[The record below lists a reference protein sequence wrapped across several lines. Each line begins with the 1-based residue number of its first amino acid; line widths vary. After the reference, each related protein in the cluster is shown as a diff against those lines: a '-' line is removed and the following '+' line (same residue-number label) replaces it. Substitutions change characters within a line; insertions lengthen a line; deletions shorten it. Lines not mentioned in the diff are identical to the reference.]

1 MPVLY
6 HHSFCPQSRF
16 IRLVTAEL
24 DMDVDMVEERSFERR
39 PEFLALNPAGTTPV
53 IVEGG
58 SFIVPE
64 ANVIAEYLDETRG
77 LVMGDKRLLPDSPA
91 ARVEVRRLMHWFN
104 AKFFDEVSHYL
115 VQEKI
120 YKRFMTNDQAR
131 QFGGLSPDTNLVR
144 AARSNIKYHLSY
156 IGYLTRQRNWLA
168 GDQLSYA
175 DLAAAAHLSVCDYL
189 SDVPWGEDSHA
200 KDWYARIK
208 SRPSFRGILADRMAG
223 TPPSEHYADLDF

>member
-6 HHSFCPQSRF
+6 HNSFCPHSRF
-16 IRLVTAEL
+16 IRIVTSEL
-24 DMDVDMVEERSFERR
+24 DMDVEMVEERSFDRR
-39 PEFLALNPAGTTPV
+39 PEFLSLNPAGTTPV

-58 SFIVPE
+58 SFVVPE

-120 YKRFMTNDQAR
+120 YKRYMTNDQAR

-144 AARSNIKYHLSY
+144 AARANIKYHLSY
-156 IGYLTRQRNWLA
+156 ISYLTRQRNWLA

-175 DLAAAAHLSVCDYL
+175 DLAAAAHISVCDYL
-189 SDVPWGEDSHA
+189 SDVPWDGEPQA
-200 KDWYARIK
+200 KEWYARIK
-208 SRPSFRGILADRMAG
+208 SRPSFRAILADRMPG
-223 TPPSEHYADLDF
+223 TPPSSHYADLDF